1 MPWKRKIH
9 SVVVTNSKQ
18 IMEAET
24 FPPNDVPPGS
34 SFEEILNFV
43 IDYLSNVTSTWAPQ
57 TVEAFINFKNLPN
70 HVLASILAITVLII
84 LIIIYKIFTRIQSVD
99 VPNKV
104 RAIKEFVAPSEGPRF
119 RKRDKLAF
127 VMNRVKRNSIA
138 TAQFIRGGE
147 SFKIFKKLFLIFSF
161 WKKLHS

>member
-1 MPWKRKIH
+1 
-9 SVVVTNSKQ
+9 
-18 IMEAET
+18 MEAEAL
-24 FPPNDVPPGS
+24 PPDVAPPDS
-34 SFEEILNFV
+34 MVPSLEEISNFI
-43 IDYLSNVTSTWAPQ
+43 IDYIWYISNVTSTWAPQ
-57 TVEAFINFKNLPN
+57 TVEAFIDLPI
-70 HVLASILAITVLII
+70 HYLASILAVAVLIV
-84 LIIIYKIFTRIQSVD
+84 LWSIYKIFTRIQKVD

-147 SFKIFKKLFLIFSF
+147 SFKIFKKLFLIFF
-161 WKKLHS
+161 LFEKKLHS